1 MPLLNKRYRHRYRS
15 DAHPAQLK
23 NRVCID
29 AHSEIVDR
37 LSRIGD
43 WEGETIIGL
52 VRPGA
57 LLTMVKRKTL
67 YTVIV
72 KLDGKDA
79 EPLATP
85 LINRMKKKKG
95 RT

>member
-1 MPLLNKRYRHRYRS
+1 
-15 DAHPAQLK
+15 
-23 NRVCID
+23 
-29 AHSEIVDR
+29 
-37 LSRIGD
+37 
-43 WEGETIIGL
+43 
-52 VRPGA
+52 
-57 LLTMVKRKTL
+57 MVKRKTL